1 MVSESPNT
9 NIKERRIYF
18 LLLLLFFFF
27 FAALPVMWDLHS
39 GIKPMP
45 SAMEVQNPDHWTT
58 REFLNISLTLTLSIN
73 FYSSKTN
80 LYQDVLSVA

>member
-9 NIKERRIYF
+9 NIKERRILF

-27 FAALPVMWDLHS
+27 FAALPVMRDLHS

-45 SAMEVQNPDHWTT
+45 SAMEVQSLDHGTAK
-58 REFLNISLTLTLSIN
+58 E
-73 FYSSKTN
+73 
-80 LYQDVLSVA
+80 V